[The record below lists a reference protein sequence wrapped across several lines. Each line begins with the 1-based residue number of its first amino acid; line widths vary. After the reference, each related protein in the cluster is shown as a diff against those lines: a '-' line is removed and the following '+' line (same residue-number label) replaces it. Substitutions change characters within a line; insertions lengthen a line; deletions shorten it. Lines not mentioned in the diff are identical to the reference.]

1 MRALRQTNRRLTA
14 MNLAAFLLT
23 AIVVLAT
30 MLPSPAKAWWNDEWS
45 LRKKIAIDASAT
57 GANITDSIGT
67 TPVLIRLH
75 TGNFRFASA
84 KDDGSD
90 LRFVAGDDKTP
101 LKYHVEKYD
110 PLLNEALVWV

>member
-1 MRALRQTNRRLTA
+1 MTMGLGMMGAPKTTQQRPTLRKMRGRFAAGLALA
-14 MNLAAFLLT
+14 VMAG
-23 AIVVLAT
+23 T
-30 MLPSPAKAWWNDEWS
+30 MLLPSKAQAWWNDDWS

-57 GANITDSIGT
+57 GANITDAIGT

-75 TGNFRFASA
+75 TGNFRFPSA

-101 LKYHVEKYD
+101 LKYH
-110 PLLNEALVWV
+110 